1 MSYRLEVAVS
11 RRQLRDF
18 VEVPRAFAA
27 RMSCFVPPLLSE
39 QLKLLDKKRHPFYHH
54 AEARFFLL
62 RDAKGRAMGRI
73 SACVDHESTAFHGDR
88 TGVFGHLMA
97 GDAEATEILL
107 DAARGFLREHGMDR
121 MRGPIELST
130 NYTCGLQ
137 VDGFDIQPRIDIPQ
151 HPRELQDFVAANGL
165 EKGKDLLCFEVR
177 RDNVD
182 MARLERGNR
191 LAARRSRATI
201 RNLDRRRWDEELE
214 RLHGLYVQ
222 CWEKNYAFAPMT
234 RDEFFHV
241 AKGFRAI
248 YVDGLC
254 QIAELEGETVGFI
267 LGLPDINVG
276 IRACNGRLL
285 PFGFLRFLRAMKK
298 TKRFRVMTLGIL
310 PEYRGRG
317 LDAFLITN
325 HIEMSV
331 PTGYSDAELSW
342 VLEDNIAMIKP
353 LREMN
358 AAETIRLRLYEQAL

>member
-1 MSYRLEVAVS
+1 
-11 RRQLRDF
+11 
-18 VEVPRAFAA
+18 
-27 RMSCFVPPLLSE
+27 
-39 QLKLLDKKRHPFYHH
+39 
-54 AEARFFLL
+54 
-62 RDAKGRAMGRI
+62 
-73 SACVDHESTAFHGDR
+73 
-88 TGVFGHLMA
+88 
-97 GDAEATEILL
+97 
-107 DAARGFLREHGMDR
+107 
-121 MRGPIELST
+121 
-130 NYTCGLQ
+130 
-137 VDGFDIQPRIDIPQ
+137 
-151 HPRELQDFVAANGL
+151 
-165 EKGKDLLCFEVR
+165 
-177 RDNVD
+177 
-182 MARLERGNR
+182 
-191 LAARRSRATI
+191 
-201 RNLDRRRWDEELE
+201 
-214 RLHGLYVQ
+214 
-222 CWEKNYAFAPMT
+222 AFAPMT